1 MRILT
6 ILILLAFSFGSTV
19 FAAGKETGAAPANTG
34 NSKRIIKWVDS
45 HGVTHYGDKL
55 PAQEAGRSNS
65 EMTNHG
71 VVVKQNVTNVTK
83 NEQEDAERL
92 AQQRKDGILL
102 ASYTKVEEI
111 DMARDRYLQ
120 MDQAAI
126 QALTSQKDGVN
137 GRLTRN
143 MKTAEGFGKRNKPVP
158 AYVAEEISIAK
169 NELVSIDR
177 QIAAR
182 KQNMQ
187 LITARFSDEKARFM
201 ELKQL
206 APPAQAGTS
215 PSSNVAV
222 MPTPMSAT
230 ATTAK

>member
-6 ILILLAFSFGSTV
+6 ILVLLTFSLGGTA

-45 HGVTHYGDKL
+45 HGVTHYGDKM

-65 EMTNHG
+65 EMTNQG
-71 VVVKQNVTNVTK
+71 VVVKQNVTKVPK
-83 NEQEDAERL
+83 NEQQDAEKQ
-92 AQQRKDGILL
+92 AQQRKDSILL

-126 QALTSQKDGVN
+126 QALSSQKDGVN
-137 GRLTRN
+137 GRLARN
-143 MKTAEGFGKRNKPVP
+143 TKTAQGFSQRKKPVP
-158 AYVAEEISIAK
+158 PYVTEEISIAK
-169 NELVSIDR
+169 NELADIDQ
-177 QIAAR
+177 QIATR
-182 KQNMQ
+182 KQSMQ
-187 LITARFSDEKARFM
+187 QTTARFADEKARFI

-206 APPAQAGTS
+206 ATPVQAGAS
-215 PSSNVAV
+215 PSSNAAV
-222 MPTPMSAT
+222 MPAPMSAT

>member
-6 ILILLAFSFGSTV
+6 VLVFMAFSLGSTA
-19 FAAGKETGAAPANTG
+19 FAAGKETGATPANTG

-65 EMTNHG
+65 EMTNQG
-71 VVVKQNVTNVTK
+71 VVVKQNVTNVPK

-92 AQQRKDGILL
+92 AKQRKDGILL

-137 GRLTRN
+137 GRLARN
-143 MKTAEGFGKRNKPVP
+143 MKTAEGFGKR
-158 AYVAEEISIAK
+158 
-169 NELVSIDR
+169 
-177 QIAAR
+177 
-182 KQNMQ
+182 
-187 LITARFSDEKARFM
+187 
-201 ELKQL
+201 
-206 APPAQAGTS
+206 TS
-215 PSSNVAV
+215 QCL
-222 MPTPMSAT
+222 PMSLRKSALRKT
-230 ATTAK
+230 NWPA